1 MMRLSRSDLEA
12 VLDFA
17 GEVVTSAREP
27 ERQGERLV
35 TGIARM
41 ADVDVNLILYARIDA
56 TYRAH
61 DVTLLGDRPRP
72 ASDDFIEA
80 VRSDENPY
88 AAHAARTHQPHF
100 RATRLHDLVDRAR
113 FRRTRL
119 YQLMPLADVPSAQMR
134 MPAQAGSWWQLEVL
148 RPGRQLTDRQ
158 LALLDAARPWLEL
171 YEDRR
176 ALMAQ
181 VAAIRAS
188 SPDHHAASRL
198 SAREQEVLDRVADGA
213 SNQDV
218 ADALG
223 IAPGTVRKH
232 LENIYAKLEVTSRTA
247 ALARTGRTR
256 VADSEGSS
264 SPT

>member
-1 MMRLSRSDLEA
+1 MVRLSRSDLEA
-12 VLDFA
+12 VLDFS
-17 GEVVTSAREP
+17 GEVVASAREP

-35 TGIARM
+35 AGIARII
-41 ADVDVNLILYARIDA
+41 DVDVNLILYARIDA
-56 TYRAH
+56 RYNAH

-72 ASDDFIEA
+72 SSDDFIEA

-88 AAHAARTHQPHF
+88 AAHAARTRQPHF
-100 RATRLHDLVDRAR
+100 KVTRLHDLVDRVT

-119 YQLMPLADVPSAQMR
+119 YQLVPLADMPSAQMR

-176 ALMAQ
+176 VLAARI
-181 VAAIRAS
+181 AAIHAA
-188 SPDHHAASRL
+188 SPDHRAASGL
-198 SAREQEVLDRVADGA
+198 SAREQEVLDRVADGG

-218 ADALG
+218 ADALH
-223 IAPGTVRKH
+223 ISPGTVRKH

-247 ALARTGRTR
+247 ALARTGRTW
-256 VADSEGSS
+256 VADAERSS
-264 SPT
+264 RPT

>member
-17 GEVVTSAREP
+17 GEVVASAREP

-35 TGIARM
+35 AGIARM

-56 TYRAH
+56 AYHAH
-61 DVTLLGDRPRP
+61 DVTLLGDKPRP
-72 ASDDFIEA
+72 SSDEFIEA

-88 AAHAARTHQPHF
+88 AAHAARNQPHF
-100 RATRLHDLVDRAR
+100 GATRLYDLVDRKT

-119 YQLMPLADVPSAQMR
+119 YQLMPLAEVPSAQMR
-134 MPAQAGSWWQLEVL
+134 MPAPGGSWWQLEVL

-176 ALMAQ
+176 ALAAQ
-181 VAAIRAS
+181 VAAIRAANQ
-188 SPDHHAASRL
+188 DQLAATLL
-198 SAREQEVLDRVADGA
+198 SGRERQVLDRLADGA
-213 SNQDV
+213 SNQD
-218 ADALG
+218 
-223 IAPGTVRKH
+223 IANSLRISAGTVRKH

-247 ALARTGRTR
+247 ALARTGRTIVSR
-256 VADSEGSS
+256 RDGGI
-264 SPT
+264 PPD